1 MLMERKGKSGPVGPV
16 ERVFHARV
24 REVLGGVMAA
34 RGLRLLSGGPVGIA
48 TLAASRCWVK
58 IQVHGDGEVSC
69 CLYDVVKG
77 GIYDLRGYLR
87 LMQCGCLEQNSQDL
101 QNSQNLH
108 SIGAALASP
117 LLDGPL
123 AGDFS
128 WAADYWL
135 LVEELRDLRRE
146 VVPVLRRGG

>member
-1 MLMERKGKSGPVGPV
+1 MERKRDFGPV

-24 REVLGGVMAA
+24 RDVMGGVMVA
-34 RGLRLLSGGPVGIA
+34 RGLRLLSGGPEGIA

-87 LMQCGCLEQNSQDL
+87 LVGCGCLEQNSR
-101 QNSQNLH
+101 NSQNFRTLEG
-108 SIGAALASP
+108 IGEVLGSAV
-117 LLDGPL
+117 LDGPL
-123 AGDFS
+123 GGDFS